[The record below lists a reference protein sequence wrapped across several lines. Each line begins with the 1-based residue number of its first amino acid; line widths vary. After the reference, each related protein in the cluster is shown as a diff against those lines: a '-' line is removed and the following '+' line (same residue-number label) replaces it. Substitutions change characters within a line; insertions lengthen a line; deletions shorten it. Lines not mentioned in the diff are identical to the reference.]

1 MKDLLALACL
11 LFFSFSL
18 ASAQTHPG
26 GGDRGSSTPTRPQ
39 LTMPDPFSRGIIVL
53 SGKVVVDDGSVLT
66 ESALI
71 QTICNG
77 RKRTETRSDLHGNF
91 SFQLGSSLEASEN
104 DDLDA
109 NAPSRTIP
117 RGGPADHNDL
127 RSCELQ
133 ASLPGFV
140 SDTIQLAGRLSG
152 LDNVEVGRL
161 VLHRASNVEGF
172 TISATTAQAP
182 GPALKAFEKGEQQ
195 QKKGKPDEAQKSFE
209 KAVSIYPKFA
219 AAWFELGR
227 VQLQKNDTGGARH
240 SFRQSIAADPKYLN
254 PYLGL
259 RQLAQHEQNW
269 QELLEVTDQLL
280 ALNPVSFPDVW
291 LSNGVANYS
300 LQRFDA
306 AEKSVHRGL
315 QLDPQHRIPGLE
327 YLLGMIL
334 LKKSDYGGA
343 AEHLRAFLKLAT
355 TPAEAAEAQKQL
367 AEVAR
372 LSAAANVPASRDK

>member
-1 MKDLLALACL
+1 MKTLLALVCFL
-11 LFFSFSL
+11 YFSLSL
-18 ASAQTHPG
+18 ASAQTHSG
-26 GGDRGSSTPTRPQ
+26 GGNSGTNTSTRPQ
-39 LTMPDPFSRGIIVL
+39 PTMPDPFSRGMISL

-77 RKRTETRSDLHGNF
+77 KKRTETRSDLHGNF
-91 SFQLGSSLEASEN
+91 SFQLGSSLAASEN

-109 NAPSRTIP
+109 GTRSR
-117 RGGPADHNDL
+117 GPADSSDL

-140 SDTIQLAGRLSG
+140 SNTIQLAGRFSG

-161 VLHRASNVEGF
+161 VLHRISNVEGF

-182 GPALKAFEKGEQQ
+182 GPALKAFENGQQQ
-195 QKKGKPDEAQKSFE
+195 QKNGKWDEAQKSFE

-219 AAWFELGR
+219 VAWFELGR
-227 VQLQKNDTGGARH
+227 VQLQKSDPPGARH
-240 SFRQSIAADPKYLN
+240 SFRQAIDADSKYLN
-254 PYLGL
+254 PYFGL
-259 RQLAQHEQNW
+259 RQLAQREQNW

-291 LSNGVANYS
+291 LSNGLASYS
-300 LQRFDA
+300 LQNFAA
-306 AEKSVHRGL
+306 AEKGARRGL
-315 QLDPQHRIPGLE
+315 QLDPEHHVPGLE
-327 YLLGMIL
+327 YLLGMVL
-334 LKKSDYGGA
+334 LKKPDYAGA

-355 TPAEAAEAQKQL
+355 TPAETAEAQKQL
-367 AEVAR
+367 DEVAR
-372 LSAAANVPASRDK
+372 LSAAANLPASEHK